1 MSFLKKVLLQKLYKP
16 AIWDIDFRRLALKH
30 VGAYYIS
37 SVYLPS
43 NSNFD
48 ARTYYTFIYTYR
60 KVLQRTEANL
70 GLIKNIF
77 EVDIIMNS

>member
-1 MSFLKKVLLQKLYKP
+1 M
-16 AIWDIDFRRLALKH
+16 
-30 VGAYYIS
+30 
-37 SVYLPS
+37 
-43 NSNFD
+43 
-48 ARTYYTFIYTYR
+48 YTYR

>member
-1 MSFLKKVLLQKLYKP
+1 M
-16 AIWDIDFRRLALKH
+16 
-30 VGAYYIS
+30 YYIS

-48 ARTYYTFIYTYR
+48 ARTYYTRTFNTFIYTYR

-77 EVDIIMNS
+77 EVDIIMNSWILLKRIQTVLKKKIVESVKL

>member
-1 MSFLKKVLLQKLYKP
+1 MQYGTLIL
-16 AIWDIDFRRLALKH
+16 
-30 VGAYYIS
+30 GGYYIS

-48 ARTYYTFIYTYR
+48 ARTYYTRTFNTFIYTYR